1 MKEIKPG
8 VECAVRSN
16 DGNWYRSKVDSVNS
30 DKIKVIHR
38 EYGNSEIVHKTK
50 IRALDEKFSKMH
62 DLAVSTYFAVK
73 PSIESEQKTLFN
85 EMVKQFQDGAKEFNF
100 KVVQKFRDGW
110 ILEPI
115 DQQTNKN
122 VIDELVKSKKA
133 QKLNENELEKF
144 MESKAI
150 VEPIKKER
158 KSPEKIKKIEKI
170 ERSEKIL
177 IEKVEVPAEEP
188 AEVPV
193 EPPAQLA
200 LVEEKSD
207 KVTIKMTALTSP
219 NDFYI
224 SLGDSSALFRQLQAD
239 IQIIA
244 SGAATLED
252 FTEGSLCLAKTP
264 YDSLWY
270 RAKIIDSDEQNVMVT
285 VRCMDDG
292 KTFSVDDKT
301 LLKIM
306 PAALEQKKFF
316 GVLCSLPVK
325 IERKFEEEATEL
337 MINMMERELN
347 AEFMDEIRDGGK
359 NYVEIFDGNENV
371 VDVLVEK
378 SFATR
383 LEMIQPGKGY
393 TSHINSLSSFYLQ
406 FEKDQLKL
414 DLISQYFEEANGKF
428 KKIEAEEGDIVAAL
442 FPEDE
447 CWYRSRVEDVS
458 SSGFTVS
465 FIDYG
470 NSCLVKEIGQ
480 IAEVT
485 VRDLPAMSKHCCL
498 ALPKTVKSFSDEA
511 EKKFVE
517 ICASGATI
525 LDIKGAPVKA
535 GNEAT
540 EIEIFSEGRNIID
553 DLISLC
559 EASTGS
565 HDRMSESNES

>member
-1 MKEIKPG
+1 MREIKAG

-16 DGNWYRSKVDSVNS
+16 DGNWYRSKVDTVNG

-38 EYGNSEIVHKTK
+38 EYGNSEIVHKSK
-50 IRALDEKFSKMH
+50 IRALDEKFSKTN
-62 DLAVSTYFAVK
+62 DLAVTTYFAIK
-73 PSIESEQKTLFN
+73 PSIDSEEKTLYN
-85 EMVKQFQDGAKEFNF
+85 EMVKLFKDGAKEFNF

-115 DQQTNKN
+115 DQQTNRN
-122 VIDELVKSKKA
+122 VIDDLVRAKKA
-133 QKLNENELEKF
+133 HRMSEGELEQLLECKV
-144 MESKAI
+144 I
-150 VEPIKKER
+150 VAPPKKEKDR
-158 KSPEKIKKIEKI
+158 KSPEKAKKAEKIEKI
-170 ERSEKIL
+170 V
-177 IEKVEVPAEEP
+177 IEKVEEA
-188 AEVPV
+188 PV
-193 EPPAQLA
+193 EPS
-200 LVEEKSD
+200 VEEPPPLPVEEPNNKIA
-207 KVTIKMTALTSP
+207 IKMTALTSP

-224 SLGDSSALFRQLQAD
+224 SLEETLASFRQLQAD

-252 FTEGSLCLAKTP
+252 FTEGRLCLAKTP

-306 PAALEQKKFF
+306 PTALEQKKFF
-316 GVLCSLPVK
+316 SILCSLPIK
-325 IERKFEEEATEL
+325 IERKCEEEATEMML
-337 MINMMERELN
+337 SMMERELHV
-347 AEFMDEIRDGGK
+347 EFLDEIRHEGK
-359 NYVEIFDGNENV
+359 NYVEIFDGKDNIADLLE
-371 VDVLVEK
+371 EK
-378 SFATR
+378 HFAAR
-383 LEMIQPGKGY
+383 LEMILPGKGY

-414 DLISQYFEEANGKF
+414 DLISQYFDEAGGKF
-428 KKIEAEEGDIVAAL
+428 EKIEAAEDDVVAAL
-442 FPEDE
+442 FPDDD
-447 CWYRSRVEDVS
+447 CWYRSRVEDIS

-480 IAEVT
+480 IAEVA

-498 ALPKTVKSFSDEA
+498 AVPKTIKRFSDEA
-511 EKKFVE
+511 EKKFIE

-525 LDIKGAPVKA
+525 LDIRGAPVKA
-535 GNEAT
+535 GSEAT
-540 EIEIFSEGRNIID
+540 EIEIFCEGRNIVD
-553 DLISLC
+553 DLIPLC
-559 EASTGS
+559 EVSSGS